1 MRDQQISAHAIS
13 TSAITG
19 TAFDAFGR
27 QHHLFDPKPGRP
39 GHGLVSASVVAR
51 RAADTDL
58 CSTALLATHR
68 RLAFESTLP
77 MGIEQIF
84 TVDNR
89 GTALNWKAGKSH
101 DLQAHA

>member
-19 TAFDAFGR
+19 TVFDAFGR
-27 QHHLFDPKPGRP
+27 QHHPFDPKSQRP
-39 GHGLVSASVVAR
+39 SHGLVSGSVVAR
-51 RAADTDL
+51 RAEDNDP
-58 CSTALLATHR
+58 CSTALLVTHR
-68 RLAFESTLP
+68 PLAFEFTLP

-89 GTALNWKAGKSH
+89 GTALNWRAGKSH
-101 DLQAHA
+101 DLQPHA